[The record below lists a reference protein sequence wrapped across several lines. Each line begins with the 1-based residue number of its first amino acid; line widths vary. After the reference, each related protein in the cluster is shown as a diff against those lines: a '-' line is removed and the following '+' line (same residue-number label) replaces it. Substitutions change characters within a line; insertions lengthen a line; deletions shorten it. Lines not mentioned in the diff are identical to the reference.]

1 MLRKIVKG
9 MAALLL
15 CAALA
20 TAGLPASAWG
30 ENTVSSSSS
39 VGTALYIRTGN
50 AGKLHL
56 RQSPSKKSASLGL
69 FANGTPVTMLAQ
81 YNEWAYVNVSGRTG
95 YMMLQ
100 FLASTGPSQTAA
112 PLPTFAPTESTLM
125 YIRTGNAGKLHLRA
139 APQKNAASLGL
150 FANGTQVIV
159 LARSGGW
166 ANVQV
171 EGRTGYMMLQF
182 LTLTVPAATPQPTAT
197 PGEPSVGGETRYVKT
212 GNTGK
217 LHLRAAPQKNA
228 ASLGLFANGTQV
240 TVLAQSGSWYYVS
253 VQGQTGYMMR
263 RFLSADGSG
272 ALQPTPRP
280 GASGGTM
287 YVRTG
292 SSAELPLF
300 AQANTGSD
308 VLARYANDTVV
319 SVLSTSGEWVR
330 VSVQGKT
337 GYMQIYGLTS
347 QRPASPIVPELP
359 APTAAPTAAP
369 GTTAAPAVNPGQAT
383 VQQKNGSYVNLRAYR
398 NSEVDNVIAQVP
410 SGTVVDVLEWGKVWS
425 KVQYGAQVGYMV
437 SSYLH

>member
-150 FANGTQVIV
+150 FANGTQV
-159 LARSGGW
+159 
-166 ANVQV
+166 
-171 EGRTGYMMLQF
+171 
-182 LTLTVPAATPQPTAT
+182 
-197 PGEPSVGGETRYVKT
+197 
-212 GNTGK
+212 
-217 LHLRAAPQKNA
+217 
-228 ASLGLFANGTQV
+228 

-308 VLARYANDTVV
+308 VLARYANDTAV